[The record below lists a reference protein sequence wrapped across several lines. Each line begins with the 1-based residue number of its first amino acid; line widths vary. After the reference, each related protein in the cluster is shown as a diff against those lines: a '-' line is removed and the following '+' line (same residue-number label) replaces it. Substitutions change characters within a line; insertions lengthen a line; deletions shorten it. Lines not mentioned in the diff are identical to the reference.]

1 MHRLTA
7 LFDEGSLE
15 LITPDDDSGMLAA
28 VGLVDGTRVVA
39 FCSDATV
46 MGGAMGDVGCRV
58 VVDAYHRA
66 MTDGVPIIGLWHSG
80 GARLAEGVL
89 SLHAVGRIF
98 QVMTQASGKIPQ
110 VSVVLGPAAGGA
122 AYGPALTDVVILG
135 PEGRIFVTGPDV
147 VRSVTGEDVDML
159 RLGGPEP
166 HGRRSG
172 VVHILTESE
181 REALDRARTVA
192 SLLGSQ
198 GSLDVD
204 EVEDLDLAALL
215 PESKKRAYDVHPL
228 VESVLD
234 EGTAQELHARW
245 APNIVTT
252 LGRFGGRTV
261 GVVANNPLRLGG
273 CLDSLSAEKAS
284 RFVRMCDAFGVPLI
298 VLVDV
303 PGYLPGVGQE
313 WDGVVRRGAK
323 LLHAFGECVVPRVT
337 LVTRK
342 TYGGAYI
349 AMNAR
354 SLGATKVFAWPG
366 AEVAVMGAVAAI
378 RILHRRRLAE
388 VAPEIRPQV
397 EAELAAEH
405 ERIAGGVDKAVEI
418 GVVDEVVEPSG
429 PARRSP
435 GRSTTPCRPTAY
447 AAGARQHPAL
457 TPSPARAYPAPAV
470 PTSSPSR
477 DSSRAPSPA
486 ATSAHA
492 WADRV
497 RRARDGPDGCH
508 DYRYRSSST
517 RLRWDSDAPA
527 PLAPGRSDPSGP
539 AFRICRSHPA
549 GGSRSRPSSR
559 YTEQRAVVRRSG

>member
-1 MHRLTA
+1 MTTTATRPAKLPREEDPRNPVHRLTA
-7 LFDEGSLE
+7 LLDEGTLE
-15 LITPDDDSGMLAA
+15 LLTPDDDSGMLAA
-28 VGLVDGTRVVA
+28 VGRVDGTSVVA
-39 FCSDATV
+39 FCSDTTV
-46 MGGAMGDVGCRV
+46 MGGAMGDLGCRV

-66 MTDGVPIIGLWHSG
+66 ITDGVPIIGLWHSG

-98 QVMTQASGKIPQ
+98 QVMTQASGVIPQ
-110 VSVVLGPAAGGA
+110 ISVVLGPAAGGA

-181 REALDRARTVA
+181 RDALDRARTVA
-192 SLLGSQ
+192 SLLGAQHSF
-198 GSLDVD
+198 DAD
-204 EVEDLDLAALL
+204 AVEDRDLEALL

-228 VESVLD
+228 VEAVLD
-234 EGTAQELHARW
+234 DGTMQELHARW
-245 APNIVTT
+245 APNIVTA

-354 SLGATKVFAWPG
+354 SLGATRVLAWPG

-378 RILHRRRLAE
+378 RILHRRKLAE
-388 VAPEIRPQV
+388 VSPEIRPQV

-418 GVVDEVVEPSG
+418 GVVDEVVEPG
-429 PARRSP
+429 RTRS
-435 GRSTTPCRPTAY
+435 AI
-447 AAGARQHPAL
+447 
-457 TPSPARAYPAPAV
+457 ARAMRHEIDTAG
-470 PTSSPSR
+470 
-477 DSSRAPSPA
+477 
-486 ATSAHA
+486 
-492 WADRV
+492 V
-497 RRARDGPDGCH
+497 RRGRHGNI
-508 DYRYRSSST
+508 
-517 RLRWDSDAPA
+517 
-527 PLAPGRSDPSGP
+527 PL
-539 AFRICRSHPA
+539 
-549 GGSRSRPSSR
+549 
-559 YTEQRAVVRRSG
+559 

>member
-1 MHRLTA
+1 MTATIEPRTQPSAPATKPPREDDPRHPQHRLAA
-7 LFDEGSLE
+7 LLDNGSLE
-15 LITPDDDSGMLAA
+15 FISPLDDSGMVAA
-28 VGLVDGTRVVA
+28 VGTVDGARVVA
-39 FCSDATV
+39 FCSDPTI
-46 MGGAMGDVGCRV
+46 MGGAMGDLGCRV

-66 MTDGVPIIGLWHSG
+66 LTDQVPIIGLWHSG

-98 QVMTQASGKIPQ
+98 QIMTQASGTIPQ
-110 VSVVLGPAAGGA
+110 ISVVLGPAAGGA

-192 SLLGSQ
+192 ALLGAQ
-198 GSLDVD
+198 GSLRIDA
-204 EVEDLDLAALL
+204 VEDRDLAALL

-228 VESVLD
+228 VESILD

-245 APNIVTT
+245 APNIVTA

-273 CLDSLSAEKAS
+273 CLDSASAEKAS

-298 VLVDV
+298 VVVDV

-354 SLGATKVFAWPG
+354 SLGATRVYAWPG
-366 AEVAVMGAVAAI
+366 AEVAVMGAVAAV

-388 VAPEIRPQV
+388 VAPDLRAAVEI
-397 EAELAAEH
+397 ELAAEH
-405 ERIAGGVDKAVEI
+405 ERIAGGVEKAMEI
-418 GVVDEVVEPSG
+418 GVVDEIVEP
-429 PARRSP
+429 ARTRS
-435 GRSTTPCRPTAY
+435 R
-447 AAGARQHPAL
+447 L
-457 TPSPARAYPAPAV
+457 ARALVEAV
-470 PTSSPSR
+470 ETGGVQR
-477 DSSRAPSPA
+477 GR
-486 ATSAHA
+486 H
-492 WADRV
+492 
-497 RRARDGPDGCH
+497 GNI
-508 DYRYRSSST
+508 
-517 RLRWDSDAPA
+517 
-527 PLAPGRSDPSGP
+527 PL
-539 AFRICRSHPA
+539 
-549 GGSRSRPSSR
+549 
-559 YTEQRAVVRRSG
+559 

>member
-1 MHRLTA
+1 MTTTTEKPATKPPREEDPRHPVHRLTA
-7 LFDEGSLE
+7 LFDDGTMEP
-15 LITPDDDSGMLAA
+15 ITPVDDSGMLAA
-28 VGLVDGTRVVA
+28 VGRIDGRRVVA
-39 FCSDATV
+39 FCSDATI
-46 MGGAMGDVGCRV
+46 MGGAMGDQGCKV

-66 MTDGVPIIGLWHSG
+66 MIDQVPIIGLWHSG

-110 VSVVLGPAAGGA
+110 ISVVLGPAAGGA

-135 PEGRIFVTGPDV
+135 PDGRIFVTGPDV

-172 VVHILTESE
+172 VVHILTDSE
-181 REALDRARTVA
+181 AEALERARIVA
-192 SLLGSQ
+192 ALLGDQ
-198 GSLDVD
+198 RDLDVAAVD
-204 EVEDLDLAALL
+204 DRDLSQVL

-228 VESVLD
+228 VDKMLD
-234 EGTAQELHARW
+234 EGTMQELHERW
-245 APNIVTT
+245 APNIVTA

-284 RFVRMCDAFGVPLI
+284 RFVRLCDALGIPLI

-337 LVTRK
+337 LITRK

-349 AMNAR
+349 AMNSRA
-354 SLGATKVFAWPG
+354 LGATKVFAWDG
-366 AEVAVMGAVAAI
+366 AEVAVMGPVAAI
-378 RILHRRRLAE
+378 RVLHRRKLAE
-388 VAPEIRPQV
+388 VAPDIRPKV

-405 ERIAGGVDKAVEI
+405 ARLAGGVDKAREI
-418 GVVDEVVEPSG
+418 GVVDEIVDPT
-429 PARRSP
+429 RTRS
-435 GRSTTPCRPTAY
+435 AI
-447 AAGARQHPAL
+447 
-457 TPSPARAYPAPAV
+457 
-470 PTSSPSR
+470 
-477 DSSRAPSPA
+477 
-486 ATSAHA
+486 AHA
-492 WADRV
+492 IDDCVQADGV
-497 RRARDGPDGCH
+497 RRGQHGNI
-508 DYRYRSSST
+508 
-517 RLRWDSDAPA
+517 
-527 PLAPGRSDPSGP
+527 PL
-539 AFRICRSHPA
+539 
-549 GGSRSRPSSR
+549 
-559 YTEQRAVVRRSG
+559 

>member
-1 MHRLTA
+1 MTIQAPQKPARLPRSEDPRNPVTRLAA
-7 LFDEGSLE
+7 LLDAGTLE
-15 LITPDDDSGMLAA
+15 LITADDDSGMLAA
-28 VGLVDGTRVVA
+28 VGTVEGTRVVA

-58 VVDAYHRA
+58 VVEAYHRA
-66 MTDGVPIIGLWHSG
+66 MIEQVPIIGLWHSG

-122 AYGPALTDVVILG
+122 AYGPALTDCVILG

-147 VRSVTGEDVDML
+147 VRSVTGEAVDML

-172 VVHILTESE
+172 VVHILTDSE
-181 REALDRARTVA
+181 QEALDRARTVA

-198 GSLDVD
+198 GSLVVDDVVD
-204 EVEDLDLAALL
+204 RDLEDAL
-215 PESKKRAYDVHPL
+215 PVSKKRAYDVHPL
-228 VESVLD
+228 IAQLLD
-234 EGTAQELHARW
+234 EGTTQELHARW

-252 LGRFGGRTV
+252 LGRLGGRTV

-284 RFVRMCDAFGVPLI
+284 RFVRMCDAFGVPL
-298 VLVDV
+298 VVVVDV

-323 LLHAFGECVVPRVT
+323 LLHAFGECVVPRIT

-366 AEVAVMGAVAAI
+366 AEVAVMGAVAAV
-378 RILHRRRLAE
+378 RVLHRRRLAE
-388 VAPEIRPQV
+388 VSPDIRPQV

-405 ERIAGGVDKAVEI
+405 ERLAGGVERAVEI
-418 GVVDEVVEPSG
+418 GVVDEIVPPSLT
-429 PARRSP
+429 RS
-435 GRSTTPCRPTAY
+435 SI
-447 AAGARQHPAL
+447 
-457 TPSPARAYPAPAV
+457 ARAIDEAV
-470 PTSSPSR
+470 QR
-477 DSSRAPSPA
+477 DG
-486 ATSAHA
+486 
-492 WADRV
+492 V
-497 RRARDGPDGCH
+497 RRGAHGNI
-508 DYRYRSSST
+508 
-517 RLRWDSDAPA
+517 
-527 PLAPGRSDPSGP
+527 PL
-539 AFRICRSHPA
+539 
-549 GGSRSRPSSR
+549 
-559 YTEQRAVVRRSG
+559 

>member
-1 MHRLTA
+1 MTAVAEKPPRTADPRYPLTRLGA
-7 LFDEGSLE
+7 LFDPGSLE
-15 LITPDDDSGMLAA
+15 LISPDPAESDSGMVAA
-28 VGLVDGTRVVA
+28 IGTVDGTPVVA

-66 MTDGVPIIGLWHSG
+66 MTDRVPIIGLWHSG

-98 QVMTQASGKIPQ
+98 QVMTQASGIIPQ

-147 VRSVTGEDVDML
+147 VRSVTGEAVDML

-172 VVHILTESE
+172 VVHVLADSE
-181 REALDRARTVA
+181 QEALDRARTVA
-192 SLLGSQ
+192 TLLGAQ
-198 GSLDVD
+198 GSLIVSDVVD
-204 EVEDLDLAALL
+204 RDLSAVL
-215 PESKKRAYDVHPL
+215 PESPKRAYDVHPL
-228 VESVLD
+228 VEELLD
-234 EGTAQELHARW
+234 EGSVQELHARW
-245 APNIVTT
+245 APNIVTA

-284 RFVRMCDAFGVPLI
+284 RFVRMCDAFGVPLL
-298 VLVDV
+298 VVVDV

-354 SLGATKVFAWPG
+354 SLGATRVFAWPG
-366 AEVAVMGAVAAI
+366 AEVAVMGAVAAV
-378 RILHRRRLAE
+378 RILHRRKLAE

-418 GVVDEVVEPSG
+418 GVVDEVVPPE
-429 PARRSP
+429 RTRS
-435 GRSTTPCRPTAY
+435 AI
-447 AAGARQHPAL
+447 
-457 TPSPARAYPAPAV
+457 
-470 PTSSPSR
+470 
-477 DSSRAPSPA
+477 
-486 ATSAHA
+486 AHA
-492 WADRV
+492 LDDAVQVHGV
-497 RRARDGPDGCH
+497 RRGRHGNI
-508 DYRYRSSST
+508 
-517 RLRWDSDAPA
+517 
-527 PLAPGRSDPSGP
+527 PL
-539 AFRICRSHPA
+539 
-549 GGSRSRPSSR
+549 
-559 YTEQRAVVRRSG
+559 